1 MMSKYHIHKD
11 CLELFE
17 QLSGFIDNELDQ
29 ATYNKIKKH
38 LGECLRCKVCVET
51 LKRTVELC
59 HHLDREPVPDSLSK
73 KLEALIQQMP
83 GQE

>member
-1 MMSKYHIHKD
+1 MMSEYHIHKD

-17 QLSGFIDNELDQ
+17 QLSDYIDNELAP

-38 LGECLRCKVCVET
+38 VGACLRCKVCVET

-59 HHLDREPVPDSLSK
+59 NHLTREPVPDSLSK
-73 KLEALIQQMP
+73 RLEALIQQMP
-83 GQE
+83 VQE